1 MRLMKRDEFIDTTM
15 YGTIFFQAT
24 RKSTYLS
31 LKLSVRSVCN
41 PQSRRRSLASTQLAV
56 PAELRSWLPSSRA
69 TRKQHLASATFVVL
83 DRKERDFVNWLMKL
97 DPDLIVRVE
106 WVALNNSYR
115 FEFEGKFD
123 NPEVVSMI
131 NRYKTTFGFN

>member
-24 RKSTYLS
+24 RKSTYLN
-31 LKLSVRSVCN
+31 LKLSVRRVCN

-83 DRKERDFVNWLMKL
+83 DLKEKTFVSWLLKL
-97 DPDLIVRVE
+97 DPDLIIRIE
-106 WVALNNSYR
+106 WVALNNTYR

-123 NPEVVSMI
+123 DPNVISMI
-131 NRYKTTFGFN
+131 NRYKATFGYN